1 MVLTVND
8 NINNMYQLQ
17 QSMLQSQKTNNM
29 PVANKSVVQKEEET
43 PQEYHKRKNGIALCT
58 ALGVAASLAVLS
70 KFDKSKKYSLS
81 LKKMFSTPLKDTYLG
96 SVNYETKEVIGM
108 GIGSCLGGLLGGA
121 LFDKRKNNFKEKVEE
136 GIVQITNI
144 SLPIAFV
151 QGLSSVGGKVT
162 KKLQPWVKKGG
173 MARKIMAETPK
184 VFGSMVGLV
193 SGMYLGNRLSHQINK
208 HVFNKQV
215 DDRPVKIKDFAAHID
230 DICLAATFVAQGNPL
245 TQSVSRVIPLALC
258 VAGNETGNK

>member
-1 MVLTVND
+1 MVLAVNN
-8 NINNMYQLQ
+8 NINRMYQHQ
-17 QSMLQSQKTNNM
+17 QMLRNQTIHS
-29 PVANKSVVQKEEET
+29 KSFGENIVSKEREET

-58 ALGVAASLAVLS
+58 ALGVALSLAVLS
-70 KFDKSKKYSLS
+70 KFNKSKKYSLS
-81 LKKMFSTPLKDTYLG
+81 LKKMLSTPLKDTYLG

-121 LFDKRKNNFKEKVEE
+121 LFDKRKKNFKEKVEE

-162 KKLQPWVKKGG
+162 KSLQPWVKKGG
-173 MARKIMAETPK
+173 ITRKIMAETPK

-208 HVFNKQV
+208 HIFNKQV

-230 DICLAATFVAQGNPL
+230 DICLAATFVAQSNPI
-245 TQSVSRVIPLALC
+245 TQSVSRIIPLALC